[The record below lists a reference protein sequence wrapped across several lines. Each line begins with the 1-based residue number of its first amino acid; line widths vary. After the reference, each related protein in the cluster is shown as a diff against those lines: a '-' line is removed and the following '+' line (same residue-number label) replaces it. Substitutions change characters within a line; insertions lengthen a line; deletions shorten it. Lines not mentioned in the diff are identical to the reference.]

1 MPRTIMPKTALSNSC
16 KAGPTCRTGRMAAVA
31 MMVALA
37 VASVSTMAAEAQLPP
52 PTGEPTG
59 TYGSNSVGQIIF
71 FAVVAVMA
79 TTVAVLYLRHR
90 RRQP

>member
-1 MPRTIMPKTALSNSC
+1 MPRTTMSRITMPNSG
-16 KAGPTCRTGRMAAVA
+16 KAAPTCRIGRMATVA

-37 VASVSTMAAEAQLPP
+37 VASISTMTAEAQLPP

-59 TYGSNSVGQIIF
+59 TYGSNSVGQLVF
-71 FAVVAVMA
+71 LVVIAVMVA
-79 TTVAVLYLRHR
+79 TIVVLYLRYR

>member
-1 MPRTIMPKTALSNSC
+1 MQEATLPDTCKTGPSC
-16 KAGPTCRTGRMAAVA
+16 RIGWMASVA

-71 FAVVAVMA
+71 FVVVAVMA